1 MFGLVNICIVEK
13 ITKFDNEIFLAFRA
27 AGESFADFGVS
38 IAKNEIWDLK
48 ANVIIQDMEFF
59 GVVKME
65 FSPNMDKILM
75 DDYSG
80 GMILG
85 DLVAENWPSKFPY
98 IRNEVKIENVY
109 GLNMI
114 DTNFNGSIND
124 FSDDDKL
131 SLRKYGAIID

>member
-1 MFGLVNICIVEK
+1 M
-13 ITKFDNEIFLAFRA
+13 A
-27 AGESFADFGVS
+27 
-38 IAKNEIWDLK
+38 
-48 ANVIIQDMEFF
+48 
-59 GVVKME
+59 